1 MDQNSSQTKKS
12 NEQLIDF
19 NFLDNVVNILIKNE
33 SKSIKFYL
41 KWYKFNQKMDQN
53 TVNVIENGSQSSQF
67 NQKIN

>member
-53 TVNVIENGSQSSQF
+53 TVNVIENGSQSSRF